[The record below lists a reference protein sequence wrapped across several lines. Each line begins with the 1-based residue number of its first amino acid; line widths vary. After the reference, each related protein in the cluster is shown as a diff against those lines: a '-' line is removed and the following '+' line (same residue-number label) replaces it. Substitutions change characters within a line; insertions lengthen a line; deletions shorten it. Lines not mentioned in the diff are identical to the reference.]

1 LSESTLLD
9 AWVLAMFGVTAAS
22 LAAIGLFAMM
32 SAIVR
37 QHEHEIAIRMALGA
51 TPSGIRASLMWRG
64 LALSAAGLVL
74 GTAGGI
80 AAPGV
85 ITCDRLA
92 ERCARYFIG
101 VRPPR
106 PLPSLA
112 SVNRQH
118 RAESPIRASTRD

>member
-1 LSESTLLD
+1 LLESTLLD

-80 AAPGV
+80 A
-85 ITCDRLA
+85 L
-92 ERCARYFIG
+92 
-101 VRPPR
+101 
-106 PLPSLA
+106 
-112 SVNRQH
+112 RQ
-118 RAESPIRASTRD
+118 A